1 MQINKSLISVVG
13 ILTIVTSLLATRPDI
28 IDRGITWTFGETNT
42 TQGSNPSNLKYLK
55 FYDILPD
62 EVSIKILNKRDL
74 SQFVGKKIYVGY
86 GTVDP
91 QGKNCRVFPSSA
103 TGMDHNVTICLPW
116 WRIERTYQ
124 KSLLNIKDM
133 SDILCV
139 IPTPHPPLKYDVC
152 KEWVNDGSLSTT
164 GGKVTCTS
172 YYNRLESTDCW
183 NNPKQ
188 AKCLVNN
195 CSIYTQEHCDEVEK
209 VAGIKEDITTA
220 EAINNTYSPVATK
233 INVITH
239 QYQCPAGSMVPFTNC
254 KKEQTALMYPYEC
267 STDNPDTPQ
276 DDSKYVY
283 CDENNATYDAS
294 GKIVGFVGTCPA
306 GTDQAGTI
314 MCDVDRFSQTS
325 RICEEP
331 INLDINTTSY
341 SNNVETKTFKEYTVD
356 VLSGEPDIYA
366 SKPNCIRA
374 NTIDSA
380 RQSNVTAHIVGDGNL
395 DDDIWIAKHRG
406 NGTHFMVYCNE
417 QHNENAGSKKMY
429 DGVMEQCISNNGNYS
444 FEKTIS
450 IDTSDIV
457 SIQEATEG
465 EDGGAVPF
473 WRRADYG
480 STKVTIDGIVA
491 SPETWPAN
499 FPYYPTLNAWLNL
512 WENSL
517 GTLSIL
523 FPYSGAY
530 RLSFYNKDENLVVAH
545 NINMDDFDNIVN
557 SDYIQLKLAKDIA
570 PAPGIDY
577 DSNTSCIDDDWTE
590 IGGGIHGNK
599 NAKGK
604 TNCKSP
610 NDAYVKEHAIYK
622 VMVKDLLTGNITPI
636 PLVYPLAYPNRI
648 FISKLKL
655 YELRKYRC
663 YTNFNEE
670 IQP

>member
-1 MQINKSLISVVG
+1 MQIKKVIISILG
-13 ILTIVTSLLATRPDI
+13 IFTIITNLLAVVPDI
-28 IDRGITWTFGETNT
+28 VDRGNTWTFGENNT
-42 TQGSNPSNLKYLK
+42 TEGSIPSNLKFLK

-62 EVSIKILNKRDL
+62 EVSIKILNQRDL
-74 SQFVGKKIYVGY
+74 SNFVGKRIYIGY

-91 QGKNCRVFPSSA
+91 KGKNCRIFPS
-103 TGMDHNVTICLPW
+103 TTICLPW

-139 IPTPHPPLKYDVC
+139 IPTPHPPLKYNVC
-152 KEWVNDGSLSTT
+152 KDWTNDGSLSTT

-195 CSIYTQEHCDEVEK
+195 CSIYTQEHCTK
-209 VAGIKEDITTA
+209 VSSAAGIKADLTTA

-233 INVITH
+233 INVVTH
-239 QYQCPAGSMVPFTNC
+239 QYNCPTGSMIPFTKC
-254 KKEQTALMYPYEC
+254 TKEQTVLMYPHEC
-267 STDNPDTPQ
+267 SSDNPNTPQ

-283 CDENNATYDAS
+283 CNENKATYDAS
-294 GKIVGFVGTCPA
+294 GKIIGFIGTCPA
-306 GTDQAGTI
+306 GTEQAGTVI
-314 MCDVDRFSQTS
+314 CDVNSFSQTS

-331 INLDINTTSY
+331 INVDINTTSY
-341 SNNVETKTFKEYTVD
+341 SNNVETKTFTEHTVD

-374 NTIDSA
+374 NTIDGA
-380 RQSNVTAHIVGDGNL
+380 RQSNITAHIVGNGNL
-395 DDDIWIAKHRG
+395 DDDIWVIKHRG
-406 NGTHFMVYCNE
+406 DGAHSMVYCNE
-417 QHNENAGSKKMY
+417 QHNENYGSKKMY
-429 DGVMEQCISNNGNYS
+429 DGVMEQCIDNNGHYS
-444 FEKTIS
+444 FSKTININS
-450 IDTSDIV
+450 SDIV
-457 SIQEATEG
+457 SIQEATEDENSYHSVFFPG
-465 EDGGAVPF
+465 I
-473 WRRADYG
+473 RTHYG
-480 STKVTIDGIVA
+480 STRVTIDGITA
-491 SPETWPAN
+491 SPETFPAN
-499 FPYYPTLNAWLNL
+499 FTYYPTYSGFLNL

-517 GTLSIL
+517 GTLAIL

-530 RLSFYNKDENLVVAH
+530 RLSFYDKDGNLVVKH
-545 NINMDDFDNIVN
+545 DINMDDFNNIAS

-570 PAPGIDY
+570 PAPGFNY
-577 DSNTSCIDDDWTE
+577 DDNTSCMDDDWTE

-599 NAKGK
+599 NAKGR

-610 NDAYVKEHAIYK
+610 NDTYVKENIITK
-622 VMVKDLLTGNITPI
+622 VIVKDLLTGNITPI
-636 PLVYPLAYPNRI
+636 PLIYALAYPNRI
-648 FISKLKL
+648 YISKLKL